1 MGGIGSD
8 TQEHTALVTARPSL
22 IARVNCIKVMK
33 YLLLQ
38 KEKPKG
44 RPEVLTNR
52 VLAKPRTLLPGGSGV
67 ALSVG
72 STVRKSTE
80 PRGGQSPRRCL
91 LVSTTEATG
100 AQKPPQ
106 GQLERLGEMCQEL
119 GANIPFSSG
128 TGKPSAASGQE
139 GSVHSR
145 FPGASKTKKQKRP

>member
-52 VLAKPRTLLPGGSGV
+52 VLAKPRTLLPGGSDPQSGR
-67 ALSVG
+67 A
-72 STVRKSTE
+72 RN
-80 PRGGQSPRRCL
+80 RG
-91 LVSTTEATG
+91 EDKAHG
-100 AQKPPQ
+100 AV
-106 GQLERLGEMCQEL
+106 CW
-119 GANIPFSSG
+119 
-128 TGKPSAASGQE
+128 
-139 GSVHSR
+139 
-145 FPGASKTKKQKRP
+145 